1 MAGEIDC
8 AMRLLE
14 DHYPGIMDQNEDM
27 LLQLRCRKFVEMV
40 TSSSS
45 HLKALDKQEKLG
57 GSHHDMEM
65 AETNGHTQRKTAT
78 QLESTPEPMD
88 VDQANNLNKSPT
100 ARKKAKMVDK
110 SATPTTKGASSDE
123 GLEGLGRLKDAI
135 KYGQYLQE
143 QYRDSQRSSIQ
154 DMLIDSFSVLAYS
167 DPEPGVSLTAA
178 VPVSKPVSRKA
189 VADTVNTAILGKW
202 KLSLCNMEG
211 FTHRCSTKTYSPFFF
226 NFFFISL
233 ISVPKLAND
242 CSIGGCLSPNKGAP
256 LGIDAA
262 RCW

>member
-8 AMRLLE
+8 AMKLLE
-14 DHYPGIMDQNEDM
+14 DQYPGIMDQNEDM

-45 HLKALDKQEKLG
+45 HLKALDEQERLG
-57 GSHHDMEM
+57 GSYHDLEM
-65 AETNGHTQRKTAT
+65 ADTNGHTHKKTT
-78 QLESTPEPMD
+78 TVQSESTPEPMD

-100 ARKKAKMVDK
+100 ARKKGKMVDK

-143 QYRDSQRSSIQ
+143 QYRNSRRSSIQ

-167 DPEPGVSLTAA
+167 DPETGVTPSTA
-178 VPVSKPVSRKA
+178 PVSKPISRET

-202 KLSLCNMEG
+202 K
-211 FTHRCSTKTYSPFFF
+211 FFF
-226 NFFFISL
+226 C
-233 ISVPKLAND
+233 AT
-242 CSIGGCLSPNKGAP
+242 GKG
-256 LGIDAA
+256 LQTDAQP
-262 RCW
+262 